1 MNSNFLPS
9 PHKGEETNRIM
20 DHDAE
25 PTNESHSSSEKKK
38 SKKGKKRKHRED
50 VVSTA
55 PMQNGTKNG
64 SGSVK
69 KKAKNEYRKK
79 EQNEKVKGP
88 FVDTNGS
95 IEHGQ
100 HSTRNSQALSPSNKL
115 TTRTTT
121 TTTTSTVRPEFIF
134 SSLMATSS
142 APNTSKLKRSPYKIK
157 TIQGSV
163 ALLPSS
169 LPDVPTCIKSLLNS
183 LLLMYDANMGG
194 VLLSLEEGVELI
206 PIDQKSTDK
215 GNNSSTSL
223 IGGRIVD
230 DLPYI
235 HYRFQAK
242 GLLFCPVV
250 GMKLKGQVVECTPTF
265 VTLTTHHILSTKIST
280 EKLHQ
285 QGFFFNSVS
294 VEWTRER
301 DTTDIIA
308 GTRMDGSRECN
319 SEEDADN
326 LGPSTSICL
335 DDIVEF
341 VVERIHECGGYIS
354 LDGTRPSVSTG

>member
-1 MNSNFLPS
+1 
-9 PHKGEETNRIM
+9 M

-38 SKKGKKRKHRED
+38 SKKRKKRKHREE
-50 VVSTA
+50 VVSTS

-69 KKAKNEYRKK
+69 KKAKKEDRKK
-79 EQNEKVKGP
+79 E
-88 FVDTNGS
+88 
-95 IEHGQ
+95 HGQ
-100 HSTRNSQALSPSNKL
+100 QSTRNSQALSPPNEL
-115 TTRTTT
+115 TTRTS
-121 TTTTSTVRPEFIF
+121 TTTTSTVRPELIF
-134 SSLMATSS
+134 SSLVATSS
-142 APNTSKLKRSPYKIK
+142 ASDTSTLKSSPYKIK

-183 LLLMYDANMGG
+183 LLLMYDANMVG

-206 PIDQKSTDK
+206 PIDHKSTTK
-215 GNNSSTSL
+215 GTSSRHTKGL

-280 EKLHQ
+280 EKLHR

-294 VEWTRER
+294 MEWTRER
-301 DTTDIIA
+301 DITDIIV
-308 GTRMDGSRECN
+308 GTRIDGSRECN

-326 LGPSTSICL
+326 LGPSTSIYL

>member
-1 MNSNFLPS
+1 
-9 PHKGEETNRIM
+9 M
-20 DHDAE
+20 DHDTE
-25 PTNESHSSSEKKK
+25 PTNESPSFSEKNK

-50 VVSTA
+50 AVSTS
-55 PMQNGTKNG
+55 PMQNGTTDG

-69 KKAKNEYRKK
+69 KKAKKEDRKNKHK
-79 EQNEKVKGP
+79 EKFKGSS
-88 FVDTNGS
+88 VDMNGS
-95 IEHGQ
+95 TLEHGQ
-100 HSTRNSQALSPSNKL
+100 QSTRNSQALSPSNEYQ
-115 TTRTTT
+115 TTRTMTT
-121 TTTTSTVRPEFIF
+121 TKSTVRPESIS
-134 SSLMATSS
+134 SSLVAKSS
-142 APNTSKLKRSPYKIK
+142 ASDTSKMKSSPYKIK

-169 LPDVPTCIKSLLNS
+169 LPDVPTCIKSRLNS

-194 VLLSLEEGVELI
+194 VLLSLKEGVEIL
-206 PIDQKSTDK
+206 PIDHKATDK
-215 GNNSSTSL
+215 GNNASTSSRYTGGL
-223 IGGRIVD
+223 IGGRIID

-242 GLLFCPVV
+242 GLIFCPFV

-285 QGFFFNSVS
+285 QGFLFNSVS
-294 VEWTRER
+294 MEWTREC
-301 DTTDIIA
+301 DTTDMIA
-308 GTRMDGSRECN
+308 GTRIDGSRECN
-319 SEEDADN
+319 SEEDSDK
-326 LGPSTSICL
+326 LGPSTSIYL

-341 VVERIHECGGYIS
+341 VVEGIHECGGYIS

>member
-1 MNSNFLPS
+1 
-9 PHKGEETNRIM
+9 
-20 DHDAE
+20 
-25 PTNESHSSSEKKK
+25 
-38 SKKGKKRKHRED
+38 
-50 VVSTA
+50 
-55 PMQNGTKNG
+55 
-64 SGSVK
+64 
-69 KKAKNEYRKK
+69 
-79 EQNEKVKGP
+79 
-88 FVDTNGS
+88 
-95 IEHGQ
+95 
-100 HSTRNSQALSPSNKL
+100 
-115 TTRTTT
+115 
-121 TTTTSTVRPEFIF
+121 
-134 SSLMATSS
+134 MATSS
-142 APNTSKLKRSPYKIK
+142 APDTSKLKRSPYKIK

-215 GNNSSTSL
+215 GNNASTSL

-250 GMKLKGQVVECTPTF
+250 GMKLKGQVVECNPTF

-294 VEWTRER
+294 MEWTRER

-308 GTRMDGSRECN
+308 GTRIDGSRECN

-326 LGPSTSICL
+326 LGPSTSIYL
-335 DDIVEF
+335 DDNVEF